1 MVFCIIPFLTPLNN
15 GISNFLKSELFLLRF
30 ILSFSKF
37 CTTASFFL
45 TCGFFL
51 PVFSADPTIVFHWS
65 SVTSEND
72 PDLLKAR
79 DSTLLSAGPGGNGNG
94 HIVTLGYFDE
104 ANSSSLENHFL
115 GSWVP
120 LTEGTRVGDS
130 STGYGFSDG
139 MFSFTTVFQRAS
151 NQVIVFPYQPAT
163 YQVQA
168 PFSITS
174 SAPSP
179 GTPVCIRFY
188 DGTEIGPAARYNT
201 VTGPNWLWPSFQ
213 GGIPVNYYLKI
224 ASGAAPVGSNWFYGS
239 YFEDPDNNFTTS
251 IELQS
256 YLTVNIDGNGSV
268 DSLEPSYNYGTSVP
282 ITAVPDQHM
291 DFIEWTGSGIADP
304 SSQQTTVDM
313 TADRNIT
320 AVFAP
325 HIYNVTINQTGKGT
339 ITPSGTHAYGS
350 ILAISATPATG
361 YDFSHWDGYGPDS
374 NTSQSTNLTIQQ
386 DHAIVAVFTPLAY
399 NLETTAT
406 VGGSTGIN
414 ESSPYLFDSNY
425 TLFASPEFGYDFSH
439 WDSPSGSLSLLGSQS
454 NSISSVF
461 VQGDASYHANFSL
474 ITYNLSVSMDT
485 GGMAVSPASGNF
497 SALSLFSVSATPLTG
512 YNFAGWIDPNGILA
526 NPNLAITDA
535 NMSAAMS
542 DASITATFSKKTYPV
557 TISEGDGGNISLSPA
572 TGPWEHY
579 GVYEVNATAQ
589 NGYSFSEWQGDLNST
604 SSLLFGAN
612 EAINKIGVSGPV
624 SLNAVFIE
632 DTYVVS
638 TTTNGEGTVSA
649 SSTYSINDTPSVE
662 AVPENGWYFDRWE
675 GDLQYLVAPES
686 SASLIN
692 LTTAPLSL
700 SYTAVFSREIYDI
713 TVNIEGN
720 GTVNDEGEAFT
731 LSPDSATTISLHA
744 VAGNGWYFDRW
755 YGQELPTPTDAS
767 ITYQPTESVVIS
779 SSFLRNSY
787 YLTVSSSLGGE
798 ANGTGSYLF
807 ESNVHIQATPS
818 PGFMFS
824 GWTGNTASLDSSSPS
839 LRVQMADQN
848 LSLEAS
854 FSPIPLTVTTAV
866 SGSGGVSGAGIY
878 DMGETAI
885 LQALPGE
892 IDAGAPRGHQLD
904 KWIWHDADG
913 NYFNSTDNPLSLP
926 MDSNFSVT
934 AFFTAIPPDM
944 VELTLISSPEEAGIL
959 FDDPTLRVWNTATD
973 LIQRELLA
981 STNPGFSFVGW
992 SSEEDITYN
1001 PSWKNSAVTINAENN
1016 ASITANFQ
1024 PKTVKVEFS
1033 YDSTRGT
1040 VTGGGQNLPTNTL
1053 TPITALPSEN
1063 RVFYSWEIDKN
1074 INYTVTQNSSSITES
1089 EMVLF
1094 IDGKERPELSL
1105 IRGYTY
1111 SFVCDLPDNEKIYI
1125 SESSDASE
1133 SDSYNSGI
1141 TDSQVT
1147 DGLLSFSV
1155 PTNAPDSLY
1164 YHGTGS
1170 AQAGN
1175 KISVHNVE
1183 DSTIL
1188 PFPNEPSIN
1197 PVLSHDLALNAVFVG
1212 KDIAVTIIESTGG
1225 AVTGIADSQTF
1236 AFGESTEITAIA
1248 DEHFEFVRWELSN
1261 PVTDHTTDTTISF
1274 EIYDTLEVRPIFKAK
1289 MYSLNLL
1296 SSPTEGGNAFT
1307 TNNQY
1312 LFPHGTNVTIQVIPL
1327 PGNRF
1332 ENWSGK
1338 VVSPTKTST
1347 SVLIEKDTTI
1357 IAQFSGTLLEI
1368 TKATVTLDDNGSLI
1382 LDESA
1387 GTITGGNEFALGAT
1401 SRFSVFPKDG
1411 FEFIRW
1417 EDETG
1422 TVLSTS
1428 SSSNIQISGFSK
1440 LYAVLQ
1446 KKSYEVQIASNPT
1459 GKGEVA
1465 WEGLGA
1471 GESLTNLVAHGTS
1484 ISLTATPVSGYV
1496 FDKWTSSSGDL
1507 YQPGNTNLEITI
1519 SKTIIINARFSPVN
1533 PVELVIGKSPA
1544 NSGWTFGQG
1553 TVNQNPNHSIFAKP
1567 NPGYLF
1573 DRWDGSEISNLTSAN
1588 TQINLNQDKE
1598 ISAYFKVDP
1607 SYDPSEFPTI
1617 DEVGL
1622 HNLRVKTADYSQG
1635 SVSGSGIFGT
1645 GWAEIKA
1652 SAQDGYAFV
1661 RWDGSDVEDK
1671 TSKTTFL
1678 FLREDSIVEAIFQS
1692 IPESNIEG
1700 SVQLATNWWNSDW
1713 FGTYWQVND
1722 EWSFNTKLGWIHIQ
1736 KQNDSSDSIWVWIDR
1751 IQAWC
1756 WTGPEIYPYLYNQSQ
1771 STWNWV
1777 DIERSTGNRV
1787 IFFKFD
1793 NNLVDGVWVSQ

>member
-1 MVFCIIPFLTPLNN
+1 M
-15 GISNFLKSELFLLRF
+15 
-30 ILSFSKF
+30 
-37 CTTASFFL
+37 
-45 TCGFFL
+45 
-51 PVFSADPTIVFHWS
+51 FHWS

-174 SAPSP
+174 NAPSP

-256 YLTVNIDGNGSV
+256 YLNVNIDGNGSV
-268 DSLEPSYNYGTSVP
+268 PSLQPSYNYGTSVP

-291 DFIEWTGSGIADP
+291 DFIEWIGSGIADT

-339 ITPSGTHAYGS
+339 ITPSGTHAFGS
-350 ILAISATPATG
+350 TLAITATPATG

-374 NTSQSTNLTIQQ
+374 NTSASTNLTIQQ
-386 DHAIVAVFTPLAY
+386 DHALVAVFTPLAY
-399 NLETTAT
+399 SLETAAT
-406 VGGSTGIN
+406 VGGNSGIV

-425 TLFASPEFGYDFSH
+425 TLFANPKFGYNFSH
-439 WDSPSGSLSLLGSQS
+439 WDSPSGSLSLLANQ
-454 NSISSVF
+454 NASVSTVL
-461 VQGDASYHANFSL
+461 VQGDASYNAYFSL

-485 GGMAVSPASGNF
+485 GGMTVSPASGNF
-497 SALSLFSVSATPLTG
+497 SALSHVSVSAIPLAG
-512 YNFAGWIDPNGILA
+512 YNFAGWIDPNGILT
-526 NPNLAITDA
+526 NPNLAMTDA

-542 DASITATFSKKTYPV
+542 DASITATFTKKTYPV
-557 TISEGDGGNISLSPA
+557 AVSEGDGGNISLTPA
-572 TGPWEHY
+572 SGPWEHY

-589 NGYSFSEWQGDLNST
+589 NGYSFSEWQGDFNST
-604 SSLLFGAN
+604 NSLLFGKN
-612 EAINKIGVSGPV
+612 EAVNKIGVSGPV
-624 SLNAVFIE
+624 TLNAAFTPNSYI
-632 DTYVVS
+632 VS
-638 TTTNGEGTVSA
+638 TTIVGEGTITA
-649 SSTYSINDTPSVE
+649 ASTYSIHDTPIIE
-662 AVPENGWYFDRWE
+662 AIPENGWYFDRWE
-675 GDLQYLVAPES
+675 GDLQYLVASES
-686 SASLIN
+686 SSSLIN

-700 SYTAVFSREIYDI
+700 SFTAVFSREIYNV

-720 GTVNDEGEAFT
+720 GSVNDEQEAFT
-731 LSPDSATTISLHA
+731 LSTNSATAISLSA
-744 VAGNGWYFDRW
+744 VASNGWYFDRW
-755 YGQELPTPTDAS
+755 YGQALQSPTDTS
-767 ITYQPTESVVIS
+767 ISFQPIESGSVS

-787 YLTVSSSLGGE
+787 SLSVSSSLGGE
-798 ANGTGSYLF
+798 ANGTGTYPF
-807 ESNVHIQATPS
+807 ESIVHIQATPS
-818 PGFMFS
+818 PGFMFA
-824 GWTGNTASLDSSSPS
+824 GWTGNTAGIDSSVPS
-839 LRVQMADQN
+839 HHLQITDQN
-848 LSLEAS
+848 LSLEAT
-854 FSPIPLTVTTAV
+854 FSPIPLVITTSV
-866 SGSGGVSGAGIY
+866 SGSGSVSGDGTY
-878 DMGETAI
+878 DMGTTAT
-885 LQALPGE
+885 LQALPGG
-892 IDAGAPRGHQLD
+892 IDSGAPRGYQLD

-913 NYFNSTDNPLSLP
+913 DYFNSTDNPLSLP

-934 AFFTAIPPDM
+934 AFFTAIPPDLI
-944 VELTLISSPEEAGIL
+944 ELSLISSPEEAGIL
-959 FDDPTLRVWNTATD
+959 FDDPTSRVWNTATD
-973 LIQRELLA
+973 LIQRELQA
-981 STNPGFSFVGW
+981 SVNPGFSFIGW

-1001 PSWKNSAVTINAENN
+1001 PSWKNSTVTISAENN
-1016 ASITANFQ
+1016 ASLTANFH
-1024 PKTVKVEFS
+1024 PKTIKIEFS
-1033 YDSTRGT
+1033 YDSATGT
-1040 VTGGGQNLPTNTL
+1040 VTGGGQNLPADKPN
-1053 TPITALPSEN
+1053 PITAIPGEN
-1063 RVFYSWEIDKN
+1063 RVFHSWEIDKN
-1074 INYTVTQNSSSITES
+1074 INYTVSQNSSSITES
-1089 EMVLF
+1089 EAVLF
-1094 IDGKERPELSL
+1094 IDGNEKPELSL

-1111 SFVCDLPDNEKIYI
+1111 RFVCDLPDNENIYI
-1125 SESSDASE
+1125 SEFKSATE
-1133 SDSYNSGI
+1133 TDSYNSGI
-1141 TDSQVT
+1141 TDTQDT
-1147 DGLLSFSV
+1147 DGVLLFLV
-1155 PTNAPDSLY
+1155 PADAPDSLY

-1170 AQAGN
+1170 AQIGN
-1175 KISVHNVE
+1175 KISVLNVA
-1183 DSTIL
+1183 DSEIL
-1188 PFPNEPSIN
+1188 PFPYESSIK
-1197 PVLSHDLALNAVFVG
+1197 PVLSHDLALNAIFVG
-1212 KDIAVTIIESTGG
+1212 KDIAVNINSSNGG
-1225 AVTGIADSQTF
+1225 SVTGIANSQTF
-1236 AFGESTEITAIA
+1236 AYGESIELTAVA

-1261 PVTDHTTDTTISF
+1261 EVTNNTSNTTINF
-1274 EIYDTLEVRPIFKAK
+1274 EVFDTLEVRPIFEAR
-1289 MYSLNLL
+1289 MYSLELL
-1296 SSPTEGGNAFT
+1296 SYPPDGGNAFT

-1332 ENWSGK
+1332 ENWSGN
-1338 VVSPTKTST
+1338 VFAANESST

-1357 IAQFSGTLLEI
+1357 IAQFSGTLMEI
-1368 TKATVTLDDNGSLI
+1368 TKATVTIDTNGSLT

-1387 GTITGGNEFALGAT
+1387 GIITGGNEFALGAT

-1411 FEFIRW
+1411 FEFVRW

-1422 TVLSTS
+1422 TTLSTS
-1428 SSSNIQISGFSK
+1428 PSSNIQISGFSK

-1446 KKSYEVQIASNPT
+1446 KKLHEVQIASNPT
-1459 GKGEVA
+1459 GKGEVE

-1471 GESLTNLVAHGTS
+1471 GESLTGLISHGTI
-1484 ISLTATPVSGYV
+1484 ISLIANPINGYV

-1507 YQPGNTNLEITI
+1507 YQPGNTNLEIAI
-1519 SKTIIINARFSPVN
+1519 SKPMIINARFSPVN
-1533 PVELVIGKSPA
+1533 PVELAISKSPA

-1573 DRWDGSEISNLTSAN
+1573 DRWDGSEVLSTTSAN

-1598 ISAYFKVDP
+1598 ITAYFKIDP
-1607 SYDPSEFPTI
+1607 SYDPSKFPTI

-1622 HNLRVKTADYSQG
+1622 HHLKVKTTDYSQG

-1652 SAQDGYAFV
+1652 SAREGYVFA
-1661 RWDGSDVEDK
+1661 RWDGSEVEDK
-1671 TSKTTFL
+1671 TSMSTFL
-1678 FLREDSIVEAIFQS
+1678 FLREDTEVEAVFRS

-1700 SVQLATNWWNSDW
+1700 SVQIATNWWNSDW
-1713 FGTYWQVND
+1713 FGTYWNVND
-1722 EWSFNTKLGWIHIQ
+1722 EWSFHTKLGWIHIQ
-1736 KQNDSSDSIWVWIDR
+1736 KQNGSTGSLWIWIDR
-1751 IQAWC
+1751 LQSWC
-1756 WTGPEIYPYLYNQSQ
+1756 WTGPETYPYLYNQSQ

-1777 DIERSTGNRV
+1777 DVTRSTGNRV

-1793 NNLVDGVWVSQ
+1793 NNLVDGVWISQ